1 MCIRATD
8 EGCVLLERMA
18 KVEAKLSLVIFLF
31 LILIA
36 VLTFFSFKLL
46 NAQLLLVNGVDGL
59 RAIGDAT
66 HKDFRAISTEVRK

>member
-66 HKDFRAISTEVRK
+66 HKDFHAISTEVRK